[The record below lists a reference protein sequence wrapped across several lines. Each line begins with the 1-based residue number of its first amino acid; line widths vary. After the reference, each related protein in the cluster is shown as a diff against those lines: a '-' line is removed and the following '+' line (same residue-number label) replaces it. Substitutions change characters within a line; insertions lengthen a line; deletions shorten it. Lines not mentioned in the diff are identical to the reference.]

1 MISSVSNT
9 SMMVSSVSQ
18 NQNQNQNSQQTSL
31 NDEQKQLISDTL
43 AEYDT
48 ENLSETDTQSIIAV
62 FQDAGIEPG
71 TALEDEMS
79 TAGFDAQSIGEMG
92 GQRPP
97 PPPGGGPQSQEDG
110 YNVSEDSLEELYSL
124 LDSYYS
130 DTATDADRSGYMSSI
145 EELLGTQSSIFSAKA

>member
-9 SMMVSSVSQ
+9 SMMVSSIS
-18 NQNQNQNSQQTSL
+18 QNQNQNSQQISL

-48 ENLSETDTQSIIAV
+48 ENLSETDAQSIIAV

-79 TAGFDAQSIGEMG
+79 IAGFDAQSIGEMG

-130 DTATDADRSGYMSSI
+130 DTATDADRNSYMSSI

>member
-18 NQNQNQNSQQTSL
+18 NQNQNSQQISL

-48 ENLSETDTQSIIAV
+48 DNLSETDAQSIIAV
-62 FQDAGIEPG
+62 FQEAGIEPG
-71 TALEDEMS
+71 TELEDEMS

>member
-9 SMMVSSVSQ
+9 SMMMPSVSQ
-18 NQNQNQNSQQTSL
+18 NQNQSSQQISL
-31 NDEQKQLISDTL
+31 SEEQKQLISDTL

-48 ENLSETDTQSIIAV
+48 DSLSETDAQSIISV
-62 FQDAGIEPG
+62 FQEAGIEPG

-79 TAGFDAQSIGEMG
+79 EAGFDAQSIGEMG

-124 LDSYYS
+124 LDNYYS
-130 DTATDADRSGYMSSI
+130 DTSTDSDRSNLMSSI